1 MFGQLYLYEGQSR
14 VLLHWQTG
22 THRCLWGFKI
32 FLAITIYERQWYLN
46 GIRVTI
52 MVIYWWTQTKIRSL
66 RWWFMFTEELPWRN
80 APKTCFL
87 MKAFFIEVERFW
99 FSSCLILRQSPCPSL
114 LDPAHLLRLP
124 HPPLASISIITVLA
138 GISQIT
144 ITLLK
149 TNMYMD
155 LSIAKYE
162 NLVQIPQHKCKTQSI
177 ENRIFGRC
185 DIHLPK
191 CSHTMP
197 VQ

>member
-1 MFGQLYLYEGQSR
+1 
-14 VLLHWQTG
+14 
-22 THRCLWGFKI
+22 
-32 FLAITIYERQWYLN
+32 
-46 GIRVTI
+46 

-114 LDPAHLLRLP
+114 PDPAHLLRLP

-144 ITLLK
+144 DNNNTFEDKCIWIYLLPNMRIWCRFHSTSAKPNPSKIESVWYTSTKVFTHNACTVREAPHAQNNTYLHSPPLESLLLK
-149 TNMYMD
+149 
-155 LSIAKYE
+155 
-162 NLVQIPQHKCKTQSI
+162 
-177 ENRIFGRC
+177 
-185 DIHLPK
+185 
-191 CSHTMP
+191 
-197 VQ
+197 

>member
-22 THRCLWGFKI
+22 THRCLSGFKI
-32 FLAITIYERQWYLN
+32 FLSITIYERQWYLN

-149 TNMYMD
+149 TNVYGFIYCQIWEFGAD
-155 LSIAKYE
+155 STAQ
-162 NLVQIPQHKCKTQSI
+162 VQNPIG
-177 ENRIFGRC
+177 NRIFGRC